1 MAGQATVYLVDASPY
16 IFRAH
21 FSLPSSIKTPEGL
34 PAAASYGFTSFL
46 LKLIADEKPTHLGVA
61 FDRNLNSSFRNDFY
75 PPYKQQREQPPPEL
89 EAQIDVCREIAGAL
103 GAATFIDER
112 YEADDLIATLWAGL
126 EKEKC
131 SAVVVTSDK
140 DLSQLASDRVTVFDF
155 AKGIRYTPE
164 TVLEKFGVRPD
175 QITDFLGLAGD
186 TVDNILGIKG
196 IGAKSAAE
204 LLSRFGHLEELYQRL
219 DELPGM
225 SSLRGAK
232 SLHAKLAA
240 GREDAFLSRQLAT
253 VASDAPGVQGTL
265 ESLELRAP
273 DSAGVEALFG
283 RLGFNRI
290 RERVPAAS
298 PQPPS

>member
-1 MAGQATVYLVDASPY
+1 MPAMPGKATVHLVDASPY

-21 FSLPSSIKTPEGL
+21 FSLPSSIKTPGGQ

-61 FDRNLNSSFRNDFY
+61 FDRNLNSSFRNDVY
-75 PPYKQQREQPPPEL
+75 PAYKQQREQPPPEL
-89 EAQIDVCREIAGAL
+89 EAQIDTCLEIAAAL

-126 EKEKC
+126 EKEGC
-131 SAVVVTSDK
+131 SAVIVTSDK
-140 DLSQLASDRVTVFDF
+140 DLSQLAGDRVTVFDF
-155 AKGIRYTPE
+155 AKGIRYTPA

-186 TVDNILGIKG
+186 TVDNIPGIKG

-204 LLSRFGHLEELYQRL
+204 LLSRFGHLEELYGRL
-219 DELPGM
+219 AEVLRMP
-225 SSLRGAK
+225 SLRGAK

-240 GREDAFLSRQLAT
+240 GRETAFLSRRLAT
-253 VASDAPGVQGTL
+253 VAFDAPGVHGTL

-273 DSAGVEALFG
+273 DSGRVEALFG

-298 PQPPS
+298 P